1 MDERTMQFRVGVLVL
16 ATVIICVVL
25 IYLFSDRQSFLRG
38 TYDVGVKM
46 QTARGVAEGTPVR
59 RRGVLIGR
67 VTKVQ
72 LTEDYVLVTL
82 NISNDVHPSS
92 KEVATL
98 QTSLLGDAEIEFAQP
113 SSSATAPAAKQPV
126 LNSQPASTFGP

>member
-1 MDERTMQFRVGVLVL
+1 MQFRVGVLVL

-25 IYLFSDRQSFLRG
+25 VYLFSDRQSFLRG

-46 QTARGVAEGTPVR
+46 QSARGVAEGTPVR

-82 NISNDVHPSS
+82 NISNDFHPSN
-92 KEVATL
+92 KEMATL
-98 QTSLLGDAEIEFAQP
+98 QTSLLGDAEIEFVQP
-113 SSSATAPAAKQPV
+113 NNPATAPSGKQSAV
-126 LNSQPASTFGP
+126 TSQPASTFGP